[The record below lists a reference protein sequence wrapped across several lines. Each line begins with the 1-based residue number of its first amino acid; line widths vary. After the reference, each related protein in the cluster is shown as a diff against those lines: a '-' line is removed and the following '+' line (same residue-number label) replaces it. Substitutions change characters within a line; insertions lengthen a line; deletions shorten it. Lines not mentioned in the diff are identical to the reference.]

1 MLTDTEYDLEDLGD
15 SDDSYVDGIN
25 SFINVYSSNENS
37 RNNSYKSNNGEI
49 HMMNNFNLKKKE
61 ALKLLN
67 DELKYKLYMMKNIHN
82 VYVYK
87 QVLKELHKYFNEIKF
102 IKLLYSIVM
111 KELKNRDIIYF
122 GKMYKN
128 FISTL

>member
-1 MLTDTEYDLEDLGD
+1 MLTDTEYLED

-37 RNNSYKSNNGEI
+37 RNNSYKSNTGEI

-67 DELKYKLYMMKNIHN
+67 EELKYKLYMMKNIHN
-82 VYVYK
+82 VYIYK
-87 QVLKELHKYFNEIKF
+87 QVLKELHKYFNEIRF
-102 IKLLYSIVM
+102 IKLLYNIVI
-111 KELKNRDIIYF
+111 KELKNRDIVYF

>member
-1 MLTDTEYDLEDLGD
+1 
-15 SDDSYVDGIN
+15 
-25 SFINVYSSNENS
+25 
-37 RNNSYKSNNGEI
+37 
-49 HMMNNFNLKKKE
+49 MNNFNLKKKE

-67 DELKYKLYMMKNIHN
+67 EELKYKLYMMKNIHN
-82 VYVYK
+82 VYIYK

-128 FISTL
+128 FILTL

>member
-1 MLTDTEYDLEDLGD
+1 MLTDTEYVSDN

-25 SFINVYSSNENS
+25 SFINVYSSNDNS
-37 RNNSYKSNNGEI
+37 KNNSYKSNTGEI

-82 VYVYK
+82 VYIYK

-128 FISTL
+128 FILTL

>member
-37 RNNSYKSNNGEI
+37 RNNSYKSNAGEI
-49 HMMNNFNLKKKE
+49 HMMNNFNLKKKD

-82 VYVYK
+82 MYVYK

-111 KELKNRDIIYF
+111 KELKNRDIVYF

-128 FISTL
+128 FIATL

>member
-37 RNNSYKSNNGEI
+37 RNNSYKSNAGEI
-49 HMMNNFNLKKKE
+49 HMMNNFNLKKKD

-82 VYVYK
+82 MFVYK
-87 QVLKELHKYFNEIKF
+87 QVLKELHKYFIEIKF

-128 FISTL
+128 FIATL